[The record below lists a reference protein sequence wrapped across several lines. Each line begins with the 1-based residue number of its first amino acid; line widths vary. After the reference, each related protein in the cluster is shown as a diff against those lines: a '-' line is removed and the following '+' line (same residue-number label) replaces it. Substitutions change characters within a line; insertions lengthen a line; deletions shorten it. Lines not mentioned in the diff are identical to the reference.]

1 MRTIAIVAAMLI
13 TLAANAQQRVS
24 KYFSNE
30 SLAKALVELDG
41 LSKGQHISFVYN
53 ELEDFVVTTSVE
65 GKTLL
70 DAVKQVVGFYPM
82 EITVKD
88 GNIFVE
94 CIQKA
99 KAKMRG
105 RVVDE
110 NGQSLSFA
118 NVSLLNPA
126 DSAVLNHG
134 VANENGQ
141 FVVPCD
147 APRAIVKITFVG
159 YKTLLRTCHTGDL
172 GTVRMRPDKKVL
184 KTSVV
189 EGSRLV
195 QKPDGYTITPD
206 AALLKRSLSAVEVL
220 NGLHLPGLDVDM
232 VTKKAT
238 INDGSIVYKINGVP
252 KNQNDVL
259 SIDPSRIA
267 RIDYSDNPSVRY
279 VTSGVG
285 GVVNIILKERV
296 SGGSVRED
304 GSKAVTTGMF
314 DNNLS
319 ASYNYKKSEFG
330 VGWYASNRNYHREFH
345 NGMERYT
352 GGGDTIVRSSVSDAA
367 KFHYWQHNI
376 NANYVWQRDE
386 HTMFSARYSMNTQ
399 IAPRTYPN
407 NYVETVNS
415 TITDSFASHYHAL
428 NKYYGHSIDAFFRR
442 DFNDNNS
449 LEVNVVG
456 AYTRFNNRRD
466 QTYTYT
472 DGHQQINNSGVDN
485 NRRAVTAEAVFEHR
499 MKWAVWRLGMNNQ
512 YSNNH
517 NSYLDGLRSRLA
529 DNTNYSYTELSGRFN
544 SDYGYSI
551 GTGLKV
557 FSVDNNSRSHTWV
570 TNNTVLR
577 LFGKTPVKGLT
588 FDAIGLIMPNLPSI
602 GSMDSIIQR
611 VDSYEV
617 MAGNPGLRPAHEY
630 YGRVLLRY
638 GYRHLSMSTQWAYEY
653 TKSPIYS
660 NVYSYDDGMRS
671 FVRRSVN
678 GKYYRRLENQ
688 NRIGLYE
695 LLGHINVSAK
705 MMWKRYDCMVT
716 DYGNKLSIVSFSV
729 DASAYWGKWS
739 LWFQYK
745 TREKA
750 LANGQTVAVT
760 GGRTDLQLTFRFNN
774 NWQFY
779 AASYWLMGRGDYYE
793 HTTNSPTYSSHS
805 TQVIRDNATTVEVGF
820 VYNLNFGRRFKQA
833 KRSLNNQDGGSSGSA
848 ISL

>member
-1 MRTIAIVAAMLI
+1 MLI
-13 TLAANAQQRVS
+13 TMAASAQQRVS

-41 LSKGQHISFVYN
+41 LSKDQHISFVYN

-70 DAVKQVVGFYPM
+70 EAVKQVVGFYPM

-94 CIQKA
+94 CVQKA

-126 DSAVLNHG
+126 DSAVINHG

-141 FVVPCD
+141 FVVPCS

-159 YKTLLRTCHTGDL
+159 YKTLLRTCHTGDM
-172 GTVRMRPDKKVL
+172 GTVRMRPSKKVL

-189 EGSRLV
+189 QGTRLV
-195 QKPDGYTITPD
+195 QKPDGYTVTPD
-206 AALLKRSLSAVEVL
+206 PALLKRSLSAIEVL

-232 VTKKAT
+232 ATKSAT
-238 INDGSIVYKINGVP
+238 INNAGIVYKINGVP

-259 SIDPSRIA
+259 SIDPNRIA
-267 RIDYSDNPSVRY
+267 RIEYSDNPSVRY

-285 GVVNIILKERV
+285 GVVNVILKERV

-314 DNNLS
+314 DNDLS

-345 NGMERYT
+345 NGLERYT
-352 GGGDTIVRSSVSDAA
+352 GGGDTIVRSSASDAS
-367 KFHYWQHNI
+367 KFHYWQHYI
-376 NANYVWQRDE
+376 NASYVRQRDE
-386 HTMFSARYSMNTQ
+386 HTMLSARYSMSQQ

-415 TITDSFASHYHAL
+415 TVTNNFASHYHAL
-428 NKYYGHSIDAFFRR
+428 NKNYGHSLDAFFRR
-442 DFNDNNS
+442 EFSSNNS

-456 AYTRFNNRRD
+456 AYSRFNNRRD
-466 QTYTYT
+466 LTYTYT

-485 NRRAVTAEAVFEHR
+485 NRRAITAEAVYEHR
-499 MKWAVWRLGMNNQ
+499 MPWAVWRLGMNNQ

-517 NSYLDGLRSRLA
+517 NNYLDGSRSRLA

-544 SDYGYSI
+544 ADYGYSI

-557 FSVDNNSRSHTWV
+557 FSVDNNSMSHTWV

-588 FDAIGLIMPNLPSI
+588 FDFIGLIMPNLPNI
-602 GSMDSIIQR
+602 GSMDSITQR
-611 VDSYEV
+611 VDSYV
-617 MAGNPGLRPAHEY
+617 VKAGNPGLRPAHEY

-638 GYRHLSMSTQWAYEY
+638 NYRHLGMSTQWAYEY
-653 TKSPIYS
+653 TKDPIYS
-660 NVYSYDDGMRS
+660 SVYSYDAGMQA
-671 FVRRSVN
+671 FVTRAVN

-688 NRIGLYE
+688 SRIGLYE
-695 LLGHINVSAK
+695 LLGHIDISAK
-705 MMWKRYDCMVT
+705 LLWKRYDCMVA
-716 DYGNKLSIVSFSV
+716 DWGNKLSTASYTI
-729 DASAYWGKWS
+729 DLSAYWGKWS
-739 LWFQYK
+739 LWAQHRS
-745 TREKA
+745 REKN
-750 LANGQTVAVT
+750 LANGQTVNT
-760 GGRTDLQLTFRFNN
+760 GGSKTNVQLTFRLNN

-779 AASYWLMGRGDYYE
+779 AGAYWLMGRGDYYE
-793 HTTNSPTYSSHS
+793 MATNSPTYTDHS
-805 TQVIRDNATTVEVGF
+805 TQVIRDNATTVVVGF
-820 VYNLNFGRRFKQA
+820 IYNLNFGRRFKQS